1 MGSQLLNESFLR
13 QRSEELQI
21 PFENLL
27 AASVLEEI
35 VQRIAESSVADSIWL
50 KNSVRLSRE
59 NYRNRVERNLSFFIL
74 DSRKLT
80 YKKTEVS
87 RIFAELF
94 RNLKKDAVHW
104 NYTVWV
110 DRNRITADLV
120 ATVAL
125 IPVPVRILFEQV
137 RMADLVPYSRDLKLF
152 IHNSRTVRILCY
164 PSEYLLTE
172 KIVEMIEKLELINDL
187 SCYME
192 VFYLLKK
199 EALSGRTMCELLR
212 ESCGKH
218 KIEIE
223 ESRMQMLF
231 SYRNQGYM
239 KKKWHAYLRREQR
252 KSPSWEE
259 VMDVLEQFLLRL
271 WEHLCR
277 NLVYLGDWMPELGRF
292 LD

>member
-1 MGSQLLNESFLR
+1 MGSQLLNDLFLR

-27 AASVLEEI
+27 LASVLEEI
-35 VQRIAESSVADSIWL
+35 VQRIAESDYADSIWL
-50 KNSVRLSRE
+50 KNSVRLNRE
-59 NYRNRVERNLSFFIL
+59 NYRNKVEQNLSFFIH

-80 YKKTEVS
+80 YKKSEVS
-87 RIFAELF
+87 KMFAELF

-110 DRNRITADLV
+110 DRTLITVDMV
-120 ATVAL
+120 AKIASV
-125 IPVPVRILFEQV
+125 PVPVRILFEQV
-137 RMADLVPYSRDLKLF
+137 RIANLVPYSRDLKLF
-152 IHNSRTVRILCY
+152 IHNSHSVRILCY

-172 KIVEMIEKLELINDL
+172 KIVEIIEKLELINDV

-192 VFYLLKK
+192 AFCLLKK

-212 ESCGKH
+212 ESCRKH
-218 KIEIE
+218 QINIE
-223 ESRMQMLF
+223 ENRIQMLL

-239 KKKWHAYLRREQR
+239 KKKWRAFLRREQR

-259 VMDVLEQFLLRL
+259 VMDVLEQFLTRL

-277 NLVYLGDWMPELGRF
+277 NLIYIGDWMPELGRF